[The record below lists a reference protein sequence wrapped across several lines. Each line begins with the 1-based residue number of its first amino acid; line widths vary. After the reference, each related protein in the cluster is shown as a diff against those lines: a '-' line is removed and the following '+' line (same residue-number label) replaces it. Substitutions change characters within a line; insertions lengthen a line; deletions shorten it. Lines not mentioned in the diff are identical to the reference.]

1 MDIIRAFISEY
12 GVSILYSILTALAGY
27 IGIAIK
33 NIYKKYINDKTK
45 KDIAAT
51 CVRAI
56 EQIYSD
62 LHGQEKFEKCVEAA
76 AEMLA
81 NRGIEIS
88 EIEIKMLIEAAVN
101 EMNEKMGDLT
111 SDVEVICELD
121 DETDEVEI
129 DEE

>member
-1 MDIIRAFISEY
+1 MDIIRNFISEY

-33 NIYKKYINDKTK
+33 NIYQKYINDKTK

-56 EQIYSD
+56 EQIYTD
-62 LHGQEKFEKCVEAA
+62 LHGREKFDKCVEAA

-81 NRGIEIS
+81 SRGIEIS

-111 SDVEVICELD
+111 SDMEIICELD
-121 DETDEVEI
+121 DDIDEVEI
-129 DEE
+129 EEE